1 MVTGSCTAVGC
12 VGHDHEVIEEPVDD
26 DTTEP
31 ESEHDSFGDEPGH
44 GAADRERD
52 GWAVDAALGAAAL
65 AARSA
70 TDVAGAIGSSTPARV
85 AEGAARWL
93 TRPLARQGEEVRERL
108 EEEAGPAAQQVI
120 RQVTP
125 GVVDAV
131 DLNDV
136 LAAIDIDALLDR
148 IDVNRLVDRID
159 VGAIVAKVDVD
170 ELVAQ
175 VDVDALVQRVDVGA
189 IVARV
194 DLDALMASIDVDAL
208 LERIDVDA
216 LLGRIDVGALVAR
229 IDLDAL
235 LASVDLNALLTRLDL
250 DQVLAGVD
258 LDALLA
264 SVDLNELLQRLD
276 MDALVANTELG
287 AVIAQSTSGIAG
299 EALDAVRSQGVGMDG
314 FIARLANRALRR
326 DVAELPAGPPLLVD
340 AQLAL
345 PPAEPDS

>member
-136 LAAIDIDALLDR
+136 LA
-148 IDVNRLVDRID
+148 
-159 VGAIVAKVDVD
+159 AKVDVD